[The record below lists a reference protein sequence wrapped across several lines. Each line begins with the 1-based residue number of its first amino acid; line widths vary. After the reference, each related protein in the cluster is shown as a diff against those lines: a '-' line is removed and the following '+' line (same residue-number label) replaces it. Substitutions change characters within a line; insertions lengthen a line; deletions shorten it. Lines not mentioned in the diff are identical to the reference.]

1 MNIRYGLIV
10 PYTFV
15 LIFLFAHPVW
25 SQESEQ
31 STKQKKSGGGRGMLQ
46 LSDQDV
52 ILPITSIEWGTPDRW
67 SITSAMKKEKTI

>member
-1 MNIRYGLIV
+1 MKFRHILNVPLTVFLLFLIV
-10 PYTFV
+10 
-15 LIFLFAHPVW
+15 HPVW

-31 STKQKKSGGGRGMLQ
+31 TTKQKISGGGRGMLQ

-67 SITSAMKKEKTI
+67 SITFAMKKEKTI